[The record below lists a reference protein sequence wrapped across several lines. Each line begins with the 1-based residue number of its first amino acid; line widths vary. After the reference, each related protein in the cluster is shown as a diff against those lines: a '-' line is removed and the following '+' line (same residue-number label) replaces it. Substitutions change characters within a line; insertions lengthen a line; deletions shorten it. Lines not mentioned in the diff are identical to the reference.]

1 MVGARRSSRDALFGR
16 RSVRIMGIEACSH
29 RTGARLELDSQF
41 NRILGLAGRRTE
53 RALNEDQK
61 RFVQRIRMDSAH
73 LLKSIN
79 EILDLSKIRRGEFVE
94 VAVSDNGI
102 GIAAEEHQSIFDKFH
117 QVSQVTRRVREG
129 TGLGLAITKTLVE
142 QHGGRIWLESEPGK
156 GSRFTFTIPAEASA
170 GMAAGCA

>member
-1 MVGARRSSRDALFGR
+1 
-16 RSVRIMGIEACSH
+16 
-29 RTGARLELDSQF
+29 
-41 NRILGLAGRRTE
+41 
-53 RALNEDQK
+53 
-61 RFVQRIRMDSAH
+61 MDSAH